1 MHIYILT
8 INQTKLIYY
17 WILTFLKFKYIT
29 FVSNYAFVLSHCEF
43 LTTDKNCFEIPGA
56 GCVNDLYVYI
66 QKPCVRL
73 FPRHTH
79 YIIIK
84 EEYEYFTYSI
94 IHLTESMRTHVF
106 CCESIEFYAS
116 GAWRPKVIVVCLSQR
131 CFDDFKLAWTE
142 LRSVKRIK
150 TSSS

>member
-84 EEYEYFTYSI
+84 EECKYCTYSI
-94 IHLTESMRTHVF
+94 IHLTESMCTHVF
-106 CCESIEFYAS
+106 LLWIFRVLCIWHLETQSYCCVPESALF
-116 GAWRPKVIVVCLSQR
+116 WWL
-131 CFDDFKLAWTE
+131 
-142 LRSVKRIK
+142 
-150 TSSS
+150 